1 MGRCVKHLSFF
12 EKTIKESSILTDI
25 TDKKVVY
32 CMDFRSWKGKVEI
45 MALESIGATGN
56 NRNYVD
62 AVKTVSKTPQA
73 QLKAAEE
80 PVKKTA
86 APAPATVS
94 AAASAEAKGTEAQG
108 QKEEEIISSKIKDAV
123 DKVNQKIIP
132 SKTRCEFSY
141 HEDTNR
147 ISIKVIDQAT
157 EETIKEIPAEE
168 TLDMLSKIWE
178 LAGLLVDER
187 R

>member
-1 MGRCVKHLSFF
+1 
-12 EKTIKESSILTDI
+12 
-25 TDKKVVY
+25 
-32 CMDFRSWKGKVEI
+32 
-45 MALESIGATGN
+45 MALESIGGAGSGM
-56 NRNYVD
+56 NYVD
-62 AVKTVSKTPQA
+62 VVKPSANKVPQV
-73 QLKAAEE
+73 QQVKPAEE
-80 PVKKTA
+80 VTKKATVPVTTQTALNA
-86 APAPATVS
+86 APTEAKN
-94 AAASAEAKGTEAQG
+94 AEASV
-108 QKEEEIISSKIKDAV
+108 QKKEDETISSKIKDAV
-123 DKVNQKIIP
+123 DKVNEKIVP

-168 TLDMLSKIWE
+168 TLDMLSRIWE

>member
-1 MGRCVKHLSFF
+1 
-12 EKTIKESSILTDI
+12 
-25 TDKKVVY
+25 
-32 CMDFRSWKGKVEI
+32 
-45 MALESIGATGN
+45 MALESIGVTN

-62 AVKTVSKTPQA
+62 VVKNVSKAPQA
-73 QLKAAEE
+73 QVKVAEE
-80 PVKKTA
+80 TVKKPETPVAVMTA
-86 APAPATVS
+86 AVS
-94 AAASAEAKGTEAQG
+94 AEPKNAENQG
-108 QKEEEIISSKIKDAV
+108 QKEEELVSSKIKDAV
-123 DKVNQKIIP
+123 DKVNQKIVP

-168 TLDMLSKIWE
+168 TLDMLARIWE
-178 LAGLLVDER
+178 FSGLLVDER

>member
-1 MGRCVKHLSFF
+1 
-12 EKTIKESSILTDI
+12 
-25 TDKKVVY
+25 
-32 CMDFRSWKGKVEI
+32 
-45 MALESIGATGN
+45 MALESIGATGSN
-56 NRNYVD
+56 NMNYTEV
-62 AVKTVSKTPQA
+62 VKQNVNKAPQT
-73 QLKAAEE
+73 QVKAAEDV
-80 PVKKTA
+80 VKKATASAPQAASLTA
-86 APAPATVS
+86 AV
-94 AAASAEAKGTEAQG
+94 SAEAKSAEASAQK
-108 QKEEEIISSKIKDAV
+108 KEEETISSKIKDAV
-123 DKVNQKIIP
+123 DKVNEKIVP
-132 SKTRCEFSY
+132 NKTRCEFSY

>member
-1 MGRCVKHLSFF
+1 
-12 EKTIKESSILTDI
+12 
-25 TDKKVVY
+25 
-32 CMDFRSWKGKVEI
+32 

-56 NRNYVD
+56 RNYVD
-62 AVKTVSKTPQA
+62 VVKNVNKAPQT
-73 QLKAAEE
+73 QVKAAEE
-80 PVKKTA
+80 ATKKQTA
-86 APAPATVS
+86 TQAPATALS
-94 AAASAEAKGTEAQG
+94 ALVSAEAKGAEAKG
-108 QKEEEIISSKIKDAV
+108 QKEEENVSSKIKDAV
-123 DKVNQKIIP
+123 DKVNQKIVP

-168 TLDMLSKIWE
+168 TLDMLARIWE
-178 LAGLLVDER
+178 FSGLLVDER

>member
-1 MGRCVKHLSFF
+1 
-12 EKTIKESSILTDI
+12 
-25 TDKKVVY
+25 
-32 CMDFRSWKGKVEI
+32 
-45 MALESIGATGN
+45 MALESIGATGSSI
-56 NRNYVD
+56 NYDV
-62 AVKTVSKTPQA
+62 VKNVNKAPQT
-73 QLKAAEE
+73 QVKAAEE
-80 PVKKTA
+80 VVKKA
-86 APAPATVS
+86 APAAPAVNSTAAVS
-94 AAASAEAKGTEAQG
+94 ADAKGAEASAK
-108 QKEEEIISSKIKDAV
+108 KEEEQTISSKIKDAI
-123 DKVNQKIIP
+123 DKVNEKIVP
-132 SKTRCEFSY
+132 SKTRCEFAY

>member
-1 MGRCVKHLSFF
+1 
-12 EKTIKESSILTDI
+12 
-25 TDKKVVY
+25 
-32 CMDFRSWKGKVEI
+32 

-56 NRNYVD
+56 GINYDV
-62 AVKTVSKTPQA
+62 VKQNLNKAPQTQVKSA
-73 QLKAAEE
+73 EEVVKKAA
-80 PVKKTA
+80 PV
-86 APAPATVS
+86 APAADLFK
-94 AAASAEAKGTEAQG
+94 AASAEPKGVETQG
-108 QKEEEIISSKIKDAV
+108 NREEETTISSKIKDAV
-123 DKVNQKIIP
+123 DKVNQKIVP

-178 LAGLLVDER
+178 LAGLLIDER

>member
-1 MGRCVKHLSFF
+1 
-12 EKTIKESSILTDI
+12 
-25 TDKKVVY
+25 
-32 CMDFRSWKGKVEI
+32 
-45 MALESIGATGN
+45 MALESIGATGS
-56 NRNYVD
+56 RAYTEV
-62 AVKTVSKTPQA
+62 VKQNVNKAPQT
-73 QLKAAEE
+73 QVKAAEE
-80 PVKKTA
+80 VVKKTTPA
-86 APAPATVS
+86 ATANVPV
-94 AAASAEAKGTEAQG
+94 SAEAKGAEVQG
-108 QKEEEIISSKIKDAV
+108 QKEEEPVSSKIKDAV
-123 DKVNQKIIP
+123 DKVNQKIVP
-132 SKTRCEFSY
+132 TKTRCEFSY

>member
-1 MGRCVKHLSFF
+1 
-12 EKTIKESSILTDI
+12 
-25 TDKKVVY
+25 
-32 CMDFRSWKGKVEI
+32 

-56 NRNYVD
+56 RNYADV
-62 AVKTVSKTPQA
+62 VKSVSKAPQV
-73 QLKAAEE
+73 QVKPAEE
-80 PVKKTA
+80 TVKKQES
-86 APAPATVS
+86 P
-94 AAASAEAKGTEAQG
+94 AAAMTAVTSAEPKNAENQG
-108 QKEEEIISSKIKDAV
+108 QKEEEMVSSKIKDAV
-123 DKVNQKIIP
+123 DKVNQKIVP

-168 TLDMLSKIWE
+168 TLDMLARIWE
-178 LAGLLVDER
+178 FSGLLVDER